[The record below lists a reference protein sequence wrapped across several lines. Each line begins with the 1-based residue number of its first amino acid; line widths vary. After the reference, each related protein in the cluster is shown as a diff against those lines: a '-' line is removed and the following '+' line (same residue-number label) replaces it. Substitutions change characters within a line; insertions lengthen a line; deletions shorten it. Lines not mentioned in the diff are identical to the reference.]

1 MCLCKVTSFRWS
13 PYFLQ
18 KIHWVRYVSSIV
30 LIIKLWM
37 RAVINVHLCRDNIK
51 AATSHIHSGIQWWVD
66 RQQARSVGD
75 FPWFSALRF
84 FPCFDSD
91 KKGILSVK
99 LFCCLS
105 SQVSSRR
112 SGERKAKIDN
122 KIEEVRDSSHSV
134 MTVWDNV
141 HSLCV
146 HGKHFNHAL

>member
-18 KIHWVRYVSSIV
+18 KIHWVRYISSIV

-51 AATSHIHSGIQWWVD
+51 AATSHSFRNPV
-66 RQQARSVGD
+66 VGGSTTGEVSW
-75 FPWFSALRF
+75 WFSLVL
-84 FPCFDSD
+84 CFAF
-91 KKGILSVK
+91 LSMFWQWQEGYLVSET
-99 LFCCLS
+99 FCCLS

-112 SGERKAKIDN
+112 SGEKAKIDN
-122 KIEEVRDSSHSV
+122 KIEEGRHSSHSV